1 MSVKIIL
8 GDTSPI
14 TKKVFSLSLDSPD
27 YVLMFAE
34 DENSLK
40 EAVEKE
46 NPQVVVLSSNITP
59 RLNEFIEEILQ
70 KNPEL
75 HVLVLKSPFE
85 KMELEKK
92 GNIDILMKPV
102 PSSKIKE
109 YMESLK
115 PSLSQREIKVEEEEG
130 PLPEEEELSE
140 EELQAT
146 TWESHTAEE
155 AFSDDDVFPEEE
167 EELSEEMEV
176 FEEPMEEGL
185 AHEELVLE
193 EKEEIVEEVKEE
205 PIKESLQEEWPS
217 PEEEEKTEE
226 SPQKLEIEGEEVI
239 AENPPE
245 EKSLREEPQVSTE
258 IPREVIEKIAWEVI
272 PPLAE
277 KILREEIQKLIKK
290 LEES

>member
-205 PIKESLQEEWPS
+205 PIKESLQEEWPA
-217 PEEEEKTEE
+217 PEGEVKTEE
-226 SPQKLEIEGEEVI
+226 SPQKLEVEREEVI